1 MNNEGYN
8 DTMTH
13 PDVPGENSE
22 HLPELN
28 SVKVIICTGIVPM
41 PSAGTYN
48 VEVFPFPS
56 LAHVVQLV
64 RVAAWTVI
72 GPIECMLPIGIR
84 DLKIPICTF
93 TGIQKGTILY
103 FIFDTLGNMILHI
116 PFSRASTR
124 PTIFHSTHQI
134 SDET

>member
-1 MNNEGYN
+1 
-8 DTMTH
+8 MTH
-13 PDVPGENSE
+13 PDVLGESSE
-22 HLPELN
+22 YLAELN
-28 SVKVIICTGIVPM
+28 SVRVITCTGIVPM
-41 PSAGTYN
+41 PSAGRFK

-64 RVAAWTVI
+64 RVTAWTVI

-84 DLKIPICTF
+84 DLKIPICTV

-116 PFSRASTR
+116 PFSQASTR

-134 SDET
+134 SHET